1 MTRVV
6 ESLGV
11 QRLADE
17 AESLS
22 VDEQGSENDLLYLG
36 GLRRE
41 MAVGGVDGC
50 RFGAA
55 AVGGI

>member
-22 VDEQGSENDLLYLG
+22 VDEQGSENDLLYVCG
-36 GLRRE
+36 SDE
-41 MAVGGVDGC
+41 
-50 RFGAA
+50 
-55 AVGGI
+55 